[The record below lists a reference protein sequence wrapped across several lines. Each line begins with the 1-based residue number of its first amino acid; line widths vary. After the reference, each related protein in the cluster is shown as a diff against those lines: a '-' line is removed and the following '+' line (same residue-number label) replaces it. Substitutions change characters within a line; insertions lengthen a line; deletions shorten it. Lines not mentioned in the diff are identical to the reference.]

1 MSVTPL
7 CVSLQTAMPSCFIT
21 FKCLWNYLYSVMAQ
35 SLFPLLHQLA
45 MLFVQS
51 VLGAKRAHLVRA
63 KDRDTTS
70 SSMLHSPHHI
80 FRLSLH
86 LLLYASN
93 SRMYIFC
100 VCMMKCS
107 WVSACAYKPMSVA
120 QRQIQA
126 DSISKKLQ
134 YCILNSNYS
143 DVYSN
148 QCHNR
153 WRGMNLWQ
161 AGRSF
166 SSWSCGFWCL
176 MTASREELTHLSV
189 AHIKKFLSA
198 AERERELNV
207 RNKLALMHTPIL
219 LMYNL
224 CLRACIY
231 AQNRTL

>member
-1 MSVTPL
+1 MKLSIFSDGSEPVPFVSPASNVVCSVSPGGKESSPCQRQGQRYHLLIHAALPPSYFQTFPPPSCVRFQLANVHFLRVHDEVLVSFSL
-7 CVSLQTAMPSCFIT
+7 CLQT
-21 FKCLWNYLYSVMAQ
+21 
-35 SLFPLLHQLA
+35 
-45 MLFVQS
+45 
-51 VLGAKRAHLVRA
+51 
-63 KDRDTTS
+63 
-70 SSMLHSPHHI
+70 
-80 FRLSLH
+80 
-86 LLLYASN
+86 
-93 SRMYIFC
+93 
-100 VCMMKCS
+100 
-107 WVSACAYKPMSVA
+107 VA

-126 DSISKKLQ
+126 DSILKKLQ
-134 YCILNSNYS
+134 YWILNSNYS

-207 RNKLALMHTPIL
+207 RNKLALMHTSIL

-231 AQNRTL
+231 ARNRTL